1 VLKNLVGSRFCAT
14 TVDVGCARGL
24 LESRGIFA
32 DVDPPD
38 VVQRASAEA
47 MNTFTIIGTNDN
59 IGEDS
64 SGLQNE
70 DGIRIASFSLVV
82 AGRY

>member
-1 VLKNLVGSRFCAT
+1 MIGVHKNKDPVLLT
-14 TVDVGCARGL
+14 
-24 LESRGIFA
+24 
-32 DVDPPD
+32 D

-47 MNTFTIIGTNDN
+47 MNTFTIIGTNN
-59 IGEDS
+59 NVREDS

-70 DGIRIASFSLVV
+70 DGIRITSFSLVV